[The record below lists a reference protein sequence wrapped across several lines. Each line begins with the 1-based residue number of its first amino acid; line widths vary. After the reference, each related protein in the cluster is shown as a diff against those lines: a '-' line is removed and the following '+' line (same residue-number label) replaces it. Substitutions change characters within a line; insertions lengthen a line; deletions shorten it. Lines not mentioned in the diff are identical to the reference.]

1 MLYLAAR
8 PAPEGGWL
16 GHWSPGIGDPSFM
29 GWATTFLYLLTS
41 LQCWRLVRRGS
52 RNFQRSERLIWW
64 SLAIGLFALGLNKQL
79 DLQTAFT
86 ETGRILARRQGW
98 YEARRS
104 FQLVF
109 VALFAATTLL
119 MSVGLLYLT
128 RNASVAARVAVF
140 GMVVLLGFILIRG
153 VSFHHVDEFLRS
165 RLFELRANWIFEI
178 GGILLILVSAVTR
191 GRSARGARRPARRLR

>member
-41 LQCWRLVRRGS
+41 LQCWRLIRRGPRS
-52 RNFQRSERLIWW
+52 FPRSEALIWW
-64 SLAIGLFALGLNKQL
+64 SLAIGLLVLGLNKQL

-104 FQLVF
+104 FQLGF
-109 VALFAATTLL
+109 VAFFATITLL
-119 MSVGLLYLT
+119 TSVGLLYFT
-128 RNASVAARVAVF
+128 RHASVAARVAVF

-153 VSFHHVDEFLRS
+153 VSFHHVDRFLRS
-165 RLFELRANWIFEI
+165 SLLELRANWLFEI
-178 GGILLILVSAVTR
+178 GGILLILGAAVTR
-191 GRSARGARRPARRLR
+191 ERQARRARHPGRRVR

>member
-41 LQCWRLVRRGS
+41 LQCWRLIRGAHKS
-52 RNFQRSERLIWW
+52 PRSESLIWL
-64 SLAIGLFALGLNKQL
+64 SLAIGLLVLGLNKQL

-178 GGILLILVSAVTR
+178 GGILLILVSAVVR
-191 GRSARGARRPARRLR
+191 GRTARGARRPARRLR